1 MPRYKDYSYDQ
12 HKLLPIAFREQVLPG
27 TFEYT
32 LNCLIDHEV
41 DLSVFEARYRNEET
55 GAPAY
60 DPGILLKIILY
71 AYARGIV
78 SSREIA
84 RCCREN
90 IIFMALSADTQPH
103 SSTIAGF
110 ISSMSEEVSVLFRD
124 VLLYCDEMGLIGK
137 ELFAIDGC
145 KLPSNASKEWSG
157 TRADFEK
164 KKKKMEGAMRYL
176 LKRHRERDKSDEE
189 VSGVEREE
197 KQLKT
202 LREKVKKIKRWLDGN
217 DDKPGKGGKPRKSN
231 LSDNESAKMK
241 SAHGII
247 QGYDG
252 VATVDAKHQ
261 IVVHAEAFGEAQE
274 HDLLVPMIEG
284 TRESFQAMGSPG
296 DIFEGAKLTAD
307 AGFHTEA
314 NMKRV
319 FEDGIDGYVADILFR
334 KRDPR
339 FAQAGRYKERHHR
352 ERREARMKSG
362 RVLFTPHDFHYDP
375 DRHLCIC
382 PAGKKLYRNGSNV
395 IINGYQAVKFCA
407 PKSACRPC
415 HLRAQCLKHPDRS
428 EVRQVHF
435 FSGQAPNRPETFT
448 SKMKRKIDS
457 ALGRAIYGRRLG
469 TVEPVFANITRMLGL
484 NRFTLRGKR
493 KVNTQWL
500 LFCLVHNIGKIHRY
514 APGWG

>member
-1 MPRYKDYSYDQ
+1 MARYKDYSYDQ
-12 HKLLPIAFREQVLPG
+12 HKLLPIAFREQILPG

-32 LNCLIDHEV
+32 LNYLIDHEV

-60 DPGILLKIILY
+60 DPAILLKIVLY
-71 AYARGIV
+71 AYARGIL
-78 SSREIA
+78 SSREIE

-103 SSTIAGF
+103 FSTIAGF
-110 ISSMSEEVSVLFRD
+110 ISSMNEEVSVLFRD

-164 KKKKMEGAMRYL
+164 KKKKMEGAIRYL
-176 LKRHRERDKSDEE
+176 LKRHRERDKSEE
-189 VSGVEREE
+189 DGSVVEREE

-202 LREKVKKIKRWLDGN
+202 LREKVKKIKRWLDDN
-217 DDKPGKGGKPRKSN
+217 DDKPGKGGTPRKSN
-231 LSDNESAKMK
+231 LTDNESAKMK
-241 SAHGII
+241 SAHGVI

-252 VATVDAKHQ
+252 VAAVDAKHQ
-261 IVVHAEAFGEAQE
+261 VVVHAEAFGEAQE

-284 TRESFQAMGSPG
+284 TRERFQALGSAG
-296 DIFEGAKLTAD
+296 DIFERATLTAD

-314 NMKRV
+314 NMKRL
-319 FEDGIDGYVADILFR
+319 FEEGIDGYVADSLFR
-334 KRDPR
+334 KRDR
-339 FAQAGRYKERHHR
+339 GFAEDGRYKER
-352 ERREARMKSG
+352 ERQEQREARKKNG
-362 RVLFTPHDFHYDP
+362 PVLFTNHDFHYDP

-382 PAGKKLYRNGSNV
+382 PAGQKLYRNGSNV
-395 IINGYQAVKFCA
+395 VVNGYRAVKFRA

-428 EVRQVHF
+428 EVRQVYF
-435 FSGQAPNRPETFT
+435 FSGQTPNRPETFT
-448 SKMKRKIDS
+448 TKMKRKIDS
-457 ALGRAIYGRRLG
+457 ALGRALYGRRLG
-469 TVEPVFANITRMLGL
+469 TVEPVFAHITRMLGL
-484 NRFTLRGKR
+484 NRCSERQAGTSLCLAFVIPVYVA
-493 KVNTQWL
+493 KVFDQ
-500 LFCLVHNIGKIHRY
+500 
-514 APGWG
+514 

>member
-1 MPRYKDYSYDQ
+1 MQLEGY
-12 HKLLPIAFREQVLPG
+12 
-27 TFEYT
+27 
-32 LNCLIDHEV
+32 LIDHEV
-41 DLSVFEARYRNEET
+41 DLSVFEARYRNDET

-60 DPGILLKIILY
+60 DPGILLKIVLY
-71 AYARGIV
+71 AYARGII
-78 SSREIA
+78 SSREIE

-103 SSTIAGF
+103 FSTLAGF
-110 ISSMSEEVSVLFRD
+110 VSSMSDEVSVLFRD

-164 KKKKMEGAMRYL
+164 KKQKMEGAIRYL
-176 LKRHRERDKSDEE
+176 VKRHRERDKSDEE
-189 VSGVEREE
+189 VSVVEREE

-202 LREKVKKIKRWLDGN
+202 LREKVRKIKRWLDDN
-217 DDKPGKGGKPRKSN
+217 DDKPGKGGKPKKSN
-231 LSDNESAKMK
+231 LTDNESAKMK
-241 SAHGII
+241 SAHGVI

-252 VATVDAKHQ
+252 VAAVDAKHQ

-274 HDLLVPMIEG
+274 HDLLIPMIEG
-284 TRESFQAMGSPG
+284 TRKNFQQIARAG
-296 DIFEGAKLTAD
+296 DIFADTRLTAD
-307 AGFHTEA
+307 AGFHTES
-314 NMKRV
+314 NMKCL
-319 FEDGIDGYVADILFR
+319 FEEGIDGYVADTLFR
-334 KRDPR
+334 RRDPR
-339 FAQAGRYKERHHR
+339 FAGASRYKERHR
-352 ERREARMKSG
+352 QEQREARG
-362 RVLFTPHDFHYDP
+362 GVVLFANHDFHYDP
-375 DRHLCIC
+375 VRQLCIC
-382 PAGKKLYRNGSNV
+382 PAGKKLYRNGSHV
-395 IINGYQAVKFCA
+395 VVNGYQAVKFRA

-415 HLRAQCLKHPDRS
+415 HLRAQCLRHPDRS
-428 EVRQVHF
+428 EVRQVYF

-457 ALGRAIYGRRLG
+457 VLGRAIYGRRLG

-500 LFCLVHNIGKIHRY
+500 LYCLVHNIGKIHRY
-514 APGWG
+514 APGWS

>member
-12 HKLLPIAFREQVLPG
+12 HKLLPIAFREQILPG

-32 LNCLIDHEV
+32 LNYLIDHEV
-41 DLSVFEARYRNEET
+41 DLSVFEARYGNDET

-60 DPGILLKIILY
+60 DPGILLKIVLY

-78 SSREIA
+78 SSREIE
-84 RCCREN
+84 RCSREN

-103 SSTIAGF
+103 FSTLAGF
-110 ISSMSEEVSVLFRD
+110 ISSMSDEVSALFRD
-124 VLLYCDEMGLIGK
+124 VLLVCDEMGLIGK

-145 KLPSNASKEWSG
+145 KMPSNASKEWSG
-157 TRADFEK
+157 TRAEFEK
-164 KKKKMEGAMRYL
+164 KKQKMEGAIRYL
-176 LKRHRERDKSDEE
+176 LKRHRERDKSECEE
-189 VSGVEREE
+189 WSVGREA

-202 LREKVKKIKRWLDGN
+202 LREKVKKIKRWLEHH

-231 LSDNESAKMK
+231 LTDNESAKMK
-241 SAHGII
+241 SSHGVI

-252 VATVDAKHQ
+252 VAAVDGKHQ

-284 TRESFQAMGSPG
+284 TRETFEGLGSRR
-296 DIFEGAKLTAD
+296 DIFADTKLTAD
-307 AGFHTEA
+307 AGFHTES
-314 NMKRV
+314 NMKRL
-319 FEDGIDGYVADILFR
+319 FEEGIDGYVADILFR

-339 FAQAGRYKERHHR
+339 FAGASRYKERHR
-352 ERREARMKSG
+352 QEQREARMRSG
-362 RVLFTPHDFHYDP
+362 VVLFANHDFHYDP
-375 DRHLCIC
+375 ERQLCIC
-382 PAGKKLYRNGSNV
+382 PAGQKLYRNGSNV
-395 IINGYQAVKFCA
+395 VVNGYQAVKFRA
-407 PKSACRPC
+407 PKRACRPC

-428 EVRQVHF
+428 EVRQVYF
-435 FSGQAPNRPETFT
+435 FSGQAPNQPETFT

-457 ALGRAIYGRRLG
+457 ALGRIIYGRRLA

-500 LFCLVHNIGKIHRY
+500 LFCLVHNLGKIHRY
-514 APGWG
+514 APR

>member
-1 MPRYKDYSYDQ
+1 MNY
-12 HKLLPIAFREQVLPG
+12 
-27 TFEYT
+27 
-32 LNCLIDHEV
+32 LIDHEV
-41 DLSVFEARYRNEET
+41 DLSVFETRYRNEET

-60 DPGILLKIILY
+60 DPAILLKIILY
-71 AYARGIV
+71 AYARGII
-78 SSREIA
+78 SSREIE

-90 IIFMALSADTQPH
+90 VIFMALSADTQPH
-103 SSTIAGF
+103 FSTLAGF

-124 VLLYCDEMGLIGK
+124 VLLYCDEVGLIGK

-157 TRADFEK
+157 TRAEFEK
-164 KKKKMEGAMRYL
+164 KKQKMEAAIRYL
-176 LKRHRERDKSDEE
+176 LKRHRERDKSDEA
-189 VSGVEREE
+189 VSLVEREE

-202 LREKVKKIKRWLDGN
+202 LREKVKKIKRWVDHN
-217 DDKPGKGGKPRKSN
+217 EDKPGKGGKPKKS
-231 LSDNESAKMK
+231 K
-241 SAHGII
+241 SAHGVI

-252 VATVDAKHQ
+252 VATVDGKHQ

-284 TRESFQAMGSPG
+284 TRENFQAMGSDR
-296 DIFEGAKLTAD
+296 DIFEDTTLTAD

-314 NMKRV
+314 NMKRL

-334 KRDPR
+334 RRDPR
-339 FAQAGRYKERHHR
+339 FAGALRYKERHR
-352 ERREARMKSG
+352 QEQREARRKNG
-362 RVLFTPHDFHYDP
+362 GVLFSNHDFHYDP
-375 DRHLCIC
+375 ERQLCIC

-395 IINGYQAVKFCA
+395 VVNGYQAVKFCA
-407 PKSACRPC
+407 PKRACRPC

-428 EVRQVHF
+428 EVRQVYF

-457 ALGRAIYGRRLG
+457 ALGRSIYGRRLG

-500 LFCLVHNIGKIHRY
+500 LFCLVHNLGKIHRY
-514 APGWG
+514 APR